1 MQCSER
7 SFTAQAQ
14 QACEMRGPAERE
26 RRSPELDH
34 VLCHPLF
41 HSHRP
46 SVRSCL
52 HPRSVADSGAM
63 AAPPA
68 QPVLAPGLARKVKK
82 VGRWAGWIVACAL
95 VRAPRPLPGALLTH
109 DRCRS
114 VMRHCSYT
122 QQCLLSCRPGRRHRR
137 RSSCLIQHSLPP
149 LTPAPQIMETRTEAP
164 EVVGSLA
171 TLSGF
176 YTDNSPAARR
186 RLRSSIENQGV
197 VVNRDFLTAAQSV
210 LQVGAGRKG
219 SLVRTWLCSDV
230 GAHQA
235 VCKCRFVWH
244 RSMGARSMLC
254 STAVQPTAGR
264 HAHGCAASICTDL
277 PPLHPPPVCRRW
289 IRCRATWMPSRPAAR
304 P

>member
-1 MQCSER
+1 
-7 SFTAQAQ
+7 
-14 QACEMRGPAERE
+14 
-26 RRSPELDH
+26 
-34 VLCHPLF
+34 
-41 HSHRP
+41 
-46 SVRSCL
+46 
-52 HPRSVADSGAM
+52 M

-95 VRAPRPLPGALLTH
+95 VRAPRPLAGALLTH

-114 VMRHCSYT
+114 IVRHCPST
-122 QQCLLSCRPGRRHRR
+122 QQCLLSCRPPPPPP
-137 RSSCLIQHSLPP
+137 LLLPHSALLPP
-149 LTPAPQIMETRTEAP
+149 LTPASQIMETRTEAP

-197 VVNRDFLTAAQSV
+197 VVNQDFLTAAQSV
-210 LQVGAGRKG
+210 LQVGAGWEG
-219 SLVRTWLCSDV
+219 IFARTWLCSDV

-235 VCKCRFVWH
+235 VCKCSFVWH
-244 RSMGARSMLC
+244 RSMGARTMLC
-254 STAVQPTAGR
+254 STALQPTVGR

-277 PPLHPPPVCRRW
+277 LPLHPPPVCRRW
-289 IRCRATWMPSRPAAR
+289 IRCRATWMPSRPAVR